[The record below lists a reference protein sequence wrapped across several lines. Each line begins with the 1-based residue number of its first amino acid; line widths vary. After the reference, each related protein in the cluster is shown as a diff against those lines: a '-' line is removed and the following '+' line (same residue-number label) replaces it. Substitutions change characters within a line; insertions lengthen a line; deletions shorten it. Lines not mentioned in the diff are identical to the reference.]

1 MYYVV
6 AFTFFFKLCAYYRHF
21 TSKAF
26 KEHYS
31 LTSLA
36 KHTPLN
42 KIKQPLEA
50 NKKQIKPELLTDPSG
65 IKRGP
70 AEMLA
75 ELLAFIHSRPKSY
88 NTRDFFSIKT
98 AEQRLNLFCSPVRH
112 QEALRCAAAPSRQ
125 PTGLARAAMAAMGRP
140 HPPCEGL

>member
-1 MYYVV
+1 ML
-6 AFTFFFKLCAYYRHF
+6 FKPYAYYRRF

-36 KHTPLN
+36 KQTPLN

-50 NKKQIKPELLTDPSG
+50 NKKQIKPKLFTDLCG

-70 AEMLA
+70 TEALA

-88 NTRDFFSIKT
+88 TTRDFFSIKT
-98 AEQRLNLFCSPVRH
+98 AEQRLNFFCSPVRH
-112 QEALRCAAAPSRQ
+112 QEALHTLSSR
-125 PTGLARAAMAAMGRP
+125 P
-140 HPPCEGL
+140 